1 MIAKRATDQQH
12 ITRAE
17 SLCTPVNV
25 GGDRPHTGG
34 VDEQLIRGATL
45 HDFGIASHNG
55 DTCFARGCCHAV
67 NNGFQCL
74 HRQTLFEDK
83 TAGEVAW
90 NSSADRDIVSR
101 TADGQLANIAAGEEQ
116 WIDNVAVS

>member
-12 ITRAE
+12 ITHAE

-25 GGDRPHTGG
+25 GGNCPHSGS
-34 VDEQLIRGATL
+34 VNEQLVCCTTL
-45 HDFGIASHNG
+45 HDFGIASHDG
-55 DTCFARGCCHAV
+55 DACFARGCCHAV

-90 NSSADRDIVSR
+90 NSPADRYVVSR
-101 TADGQLANIAAGEEQ
+101 TADGQLADIAAGEEQ
-116 WIDNVAVS
+116 RIDNVAVS